1 MQINTELD
9 INGASARAL
18 RSKLKMSQEEFWIS
32 VRSSQPAGSQYE
44 SGANIPAAVRSLI
57 FIKYVAGLDFDA
69 STPEGAKSL
78 REIAERQITK
88 EEA

>member
-1 MQINTELD
+1 MQISTELD

-18 RSKLKMSQEEFWIS
+18 RTKLKMSQEEFWQS

-57 FIKYVAGLDFDA
+57 FIKYVAGLDFDT
-69 STPEGAKSL
+69 STPEGAKAVLDLAAS
-78 REIAERQITK
+78 RDQA
-88 EEA
+88 AA